1 MKGQKIF
8 IVIAFIIGVVFLIS
22 GFTKAASFQ
31 YFCSII
37 ENYISIYPDII
48 AIVVI
53 VAELVLGIML
63 IFGFCLKTTSKISL
77 FLIILFTLVYTYGLI
92 FLDIHDCGCFG
103 KVKFFNS
110 SPLFLY
116 IRNILLF
123 AGLIYIYKISSKYKQ
138 ISFVPLPLYIST
150 ILIIAFAIFLCRAS
164 NSGGSSFNKMD
175 ISKEK
180 IALRD
185 NILDKFIEI
194 SPDSTYLIYLF
205 SYDCPH
211 CINSFG
217 NLVQYDN
224 KKFVDRIIGITK
236 TNHDARTKFIN
247 FFNPGFEIIELPEE
261 EFYKISD
268 EYPVSYFI
276 REDSII
282 KVIKGEIPSAFFLS
296 TD

>member
-1 MKGQKIF
+1 MKSQKNF

-22 GFTKAASFQ
+22 GFTKAVSFQ
-31 YFCSII
+31 YFGSII
-37 ENYISIYPDII
+37 NNYITLYPDII
-48 AIVVI
+48 AIIVI
-53 VAELVLGIML
+53 VTELVLGVML
-63 IFGFCLKTTSKISL
+63 IFGFSLKTTSIISL
-77 FLIILFTLVYTYGLI
+77 FLIILFTLVYSYGLI

-123 AGLIYIYKISSKYKQ
+123 AGLIYIYKISSNCKKN
-138 ISFVPLPLYIST
+138 SLVPLPLYICT
-150 ILIIAFAIFLCRAS
+150 ILIVAFAIFLCRPS
-164 NSGGSSFNKMD
+164 TSSSSFNKMN
-175 ISKEK
+175 ISNEK
-180 IALRD
+180 IALKD
-185 NILDKFIEI
+185 NILDKFVEI

-236 TNHDARTKFIN
+236 TNRDARTKFIN
-247 FFNPGFEIIELPEE
+247 FFNPDFEIIELPEE
-261 EFYKISD
+261 EFHKISD

-276 REDSII
+276 KEDSI
-282 KVIKGEIPSAFFLS
+282 KKMVKGEIPSAFFLS
-296 TD
+296 CD